1 MGNTFKNIA
10 TKTYGH
16 DEVGFPDND
25 PPDPTR
31 IRFPSSMGPEPII
44 SILIDADMSQSVDK
58 QIRFRV
64 RHAAS
69 DLSAIVEAH
78 KDHKIL
84 KLKRYLIE
92 HMALPFPSE
101 DLKCKILMVW
111 NKPDLLRDEPLKVDG
126 EEELAI
132 DQRFVGGSVDHLTLG
147 EYGLENDDFLM
158 FTVAFTRIL
167 STSANS
173 FK

>member
-1 MGNTFKNIA
+1 MGNTFKSIT
-10 TKTYGH
+10 TKIYGH

-58 QIRFRV
+58 RIRFRV

-84 KLKRYLIE
+84 TLKRYLNE

-126 EEELAI
+126 EEELEI

-147 EYGLENDDFLM
+147 EYGLENGDFLM
-158 FTVAFTRIL
+158 FTVTFTRIL